1 MSHTTLDHW
10 RSATRATDG
19 TPRFD
24 RGIFPQGAKAISA
37 LQQQGKQVGLRI
49 SLADCRGFELLDAST
64 FAGWG
69 IDFACIDDAPCV
81 QSDPPEILSL
91 GLNLLHGAQ
100 GPEAV
105 YQLHNNKARV
115 NVTHAGDYLLALGYA
130 KTRREHEVYVRAEA
144 CGGASCV
151 VEIPRSSGWNS
162 PARAHGVIALPA
174 GESVIT
180 LRRPGGNPR
189 YEIMARALA
198 AHGIAIGEPKG
209 KMQSH
214 A

>member
-1 MSHTTLDHW
+1 MNHTLLKDW
-10 RSATRATDG
+10 RSSTRAVDG
-19 TPRFD
+19 MPRFD
-24 RGIFPQGAKAISA
+24 RGMSLQGAGTVRA
-37 LQQQGKQVGLRI
+37 LQQEGKQVGLRI

-69 IDFACIDDAPCV
+69 VDFVCIDDEPYL

-105 YQLHNNKARV
+105 YALQDNKTRV
-115 NVTHAGDYLLALGYA
+115 NVEQAGDYLLALGYA
-130 KTRREHEVYVRAEA
+130 KTRREHEAYVRAEA

-180 LRRPGGNPR
+180 LGRPGGNPR
-189 YEIMARALA
+189 YEIMANALA
-198 AHGIAIGEPKG
+198 AHGIAIGEPK
-209 KMQSH
+209 
-214 A
+214 